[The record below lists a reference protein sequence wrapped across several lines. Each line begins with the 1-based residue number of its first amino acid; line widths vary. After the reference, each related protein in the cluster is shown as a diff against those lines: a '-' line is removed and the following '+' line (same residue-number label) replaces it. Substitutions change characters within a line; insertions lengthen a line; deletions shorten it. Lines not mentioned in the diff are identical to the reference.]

1 MQKASSLIKRFEN
14 EMDKAQTRAMRPLI
28 KQAQAYCA
36 ALSPRYQF
44 MIISGMGG
52 YNIQSEQ
59 KIPVVYDDESEGF
72 MTLHELQYWFAER
85 GGRYGYDYRPRMAK
99 LDLALFFELC
109 ELMEYATGKVHY
121 YFNLST

>member
-1 MQKASSLIKRFEN
+1 MQKASSTIKRFES
-14 EMDKAQTRAMRPLI
+14 EMAKAEARAMRPLI

-44 MIISGMGG
+44 KIISGMGS
-52 YNIQSEQ
+52 YNIRSEQ
-59 KIPVVYDDESEGF
+59 KIPVVYDDESKGF

-85 GGRYGYDYRPRMAK
+85 GGSYGYRPEIPK

-109 ELMEYATGKVHY
+109 ELMEYATGTVHY